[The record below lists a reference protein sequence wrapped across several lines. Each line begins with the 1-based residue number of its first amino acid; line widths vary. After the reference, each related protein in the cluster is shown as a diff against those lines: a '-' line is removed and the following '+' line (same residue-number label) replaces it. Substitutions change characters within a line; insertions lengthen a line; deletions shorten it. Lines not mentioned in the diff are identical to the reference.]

1 MKKGRLLVIDD
12 EDELRR
18 LIVQLLTLE
27 KYEVEEADSARK
39 GLAKLRDEEF
49 DVILS
54 DVMLGDANGLDL
66 IPQYKEI
73 APFSEVVMMTAFGS
87 IEDGV
92 GAIKAGAFDYITK
105 GDEDN
110 KIIPV
115 IERALERAAMQRR
128 IYRLEN
134 QLSEKYAFDN
144 LIGKSQAL
152 SKATDMA
159 RKVAVADSPVLLTG
173 ETGTGKE
180 LFAQAIHNASP
191 RAKGAFVAVNCS
203 AFARDLLES
212 EMFGYKAG
220 AFTGATKNKKGLF
233 EEAEGGTLFLD
244 EIGEMDVNLQAKI
257 LRALDS
263 KTFIKAGDTKPT
275 TVDVRIIAATN
286 RDLLAEIESGNF
298 REDLYYRISV
308 INIHIP
314 PLRQRQEDIPLL
326 VEHFVGVF
334 ANRMNRRIDKIERG
348 FMDKLKT
355 YPYPGNIRELRNIVE
370 RAVILSEGLSL
381 SPSVLP
387 QDLGGNSRRS
397 AGQAE
402 YDPSLP
408 LAEVE
413 KQHIQRVLEYM
424 DGNKTRA
431 AEALGIGA
439 ATLYRKIDAYNL

>member
-180 LFAQAIHNASP
+180 LFAQAIHNASA

>member
-1 MKKGRLLVIDD
+1 
-12 EDELRR
+12 
-18 LIVQLLTLE
+18 
-27 KYEVEEADSARK
+27 
-39 GLAKLRDEEF
+39 
-49 DVILS
+49 
-54 DVMLGDANGLDL
+54 
-66 IPQYKEI
+66 
-73 APFSEVVMMTAFGS
+73 
-87 IEDGV
+87 
-92 GAIKAGAFDYITK
+92 
-105 GDEDN
+105 
-110 KIIPV
+110 
-115 IERALERAAMQRR
+115 
-128 IYRLEN
+128 
-134 QLSEKYAFDN
+134 
-144 LIGKSQAL
+144 
-152 SKATDMA
+152 
-159 RKVAVADSPVLLTG
+159 
-173 ETGTGKE
+173 
-180 LFAQAIHNASP
+180 
-191 RAKGAFVAVNCS
+191 
-203 AFARDLLES
+203 
-212 EMFGYKAG
+212 
-220 AFTGATKNKKGLF
+220 
-233 EEAEGGTLFLD
+233 
-244 EIGEMDVNLQAKI
+244 MDVNLQAKI